1 MAEPWYRLVDV
12 DALDSPCL
20 VVHPRRVAEN
30 IHRMVSMVDDPSR
43 LRPHI
48 KTHKTAEG
56 VRMMMQAGI
65 GKFKCATIAEAEL
78 LGICGAPDVL
88 LAYQPHGPKA
98 RRLAALGKAYPGT
111 QYACLTDNAASARGM
126 SRIFAEE
133 GLRVP
138 VYLDIDIG
146 MHRSGM
152 APDPAKAVEL
162 FAECLSMDGI
172 LPVGLHAYDGH
183 HRDPDFTR
191 RKAACDEGFQSI
203 DILRTRITEVAG
215 VRSVVIVGGS
225 PTFPIHAARPD
236 VECSPGTSI
245 FWDACYAGLCPEQ
258 PFEPAVALV
267 ARVLSLPTPTR
278 VCIDLGHKS
287 VAAENDIAHR
297 VVFPDA
303 PDLRPV
309 SQSEEH
315 LVAEAPEGHGYRPGD
330 VLYGIPYHVCPTVA
344 LYDSL
349 PVAVEGRVKG
359 AWKVVARDRS
369 IGN

>member
-1 MAEPWYRLVDV
+1 MSQPWYRLDDV

-30 IHRMVSMVDDPSR
+30 IRRMVSMVDDPSR

-56 VRMMMQAGI
+56 VQLMMQAGI
-65 GKFKCATIAEAEL
+65 TKFKCATIAEAEL
-78 LGICGAPDVL
+78 LGVCGAPDVL

-98 RRLAALGKAYPGT
+98 RRLAALARAYPSAR
-111 QYACLTDNAASARGM
+111 YACLTDNLASATAM
-126 SRIFAEE
+126 SRIFTDE
-133 GLRVP
+133 GLCVP

-152 APDPAKAVEL
+152 APDPPMAGRL
-162 FAECLSMDGI
+162 FADCQAMDGI
-172 LPVGLHAYDGH
+172 TPVGLHAYDGH
-183 HRDPDFTR
+183 HRHPDIAM
-191 RKAACDEGFQSI
+191 RKAACDEGFRAI
-203 DILRTRITEVAG
+203 DDLRRSITENTG
-215 VRSVVIVGGS
+215 VRPHVIVGGS
-225 PTFPIHAARPD
+225 PTFPIHACRPE

-258 PFEPAVALV
+258 PFEPAAVLV

-287 VAAENDIAHR
+287 VAAENDIARR

-303 PDLRPV
+303 PELRPV

-315 LVAEAPEGHGYRPGD
+315 LVMEAPEGHGFRPGD
-330 VLYGIPYHVCPTVA
+330 VLYGIPYHICPTVA
-344 LYDSL
+344 LYDRM
-349 PVAVEGRVKG
+349 PAAVEGRVKG
-359 AWKVVARDRS
+359 AWRVLARDRS
-369 IGN
+369 LGH